1 MPFCSLTSPSLALS
15 LFKAALSGCGI
26 QCTTRYYSFAFAR
39 LIGKEFYARLADGF
53 PHTTDFL
60 GEWIFSQANH
70 GYGKDRDSEYL
81 THLYQRWHSRKGG
94 PDPSFQNDIELAKR
108 AKRLSASFLSD
119 CADDVLSGHPTIV
132 GITSTF
138 QQHQASIGL
147 AIEIKRRMPTTII
160 VLGGANCEGEMGLQT
175 AMSFDAVD
183 VVVSGEGDIAFPAIV
198 GSVLEG
204 RGIPRLDGVLC
215 LKSSAGGVAERPYT
229 TIVENLDE
237 LPTPDFSDYFK
248 YLERDGGMVSK
259 DEIRLP
265 IETSRGCWWGEKS
278 HCTFCGLNGHAMRF
292 RSKSPSKA
300 LKEFADISEAHS
312 GVRLSAVDN
321 ILDYRYFNS
330 VIPQLAKLRD
340 SGTNFDIFYEVK
352 ANIKFEK
359 LELMASAGIKNIQPG
374 IESLSTNVLQLMR
387 KGIKAIHNVQ
397 LLKHCRELEITPH
410 WNLIWG
416 FPGEDPAEYRRVAEL
431 IPSFFHL
438 FPPSGFS
445 QIRLDRFS
453 PNFTHAEMHGFTNVR
468 PFESYNSLY
477 DLPADEIARLAYFFQ
492 YDYKDGRSP
501 AEYTEGLLLATETWR
516 ARYPGAE
523 LLHVENDGAQLIID
537 SREPDV
543 RAYLLNAE
551 QAAVLEACRDAQPS
565 TVVHSFAKQLVADWQ
580 PVLAK
585 LIDVGLLLSLDSYY
599 LALPL
604 KLGRIQPKDLALRRI
619 VDRVQ
624 GDGLMSINL

>member
-1 MPFCSLTSPSLALS
+1 MPANNSVALVSMPFCSLTSPSLALS

-94 PDPSFQNDIELAKR
+94 PDQTSQNDIELAKR

-147 AIEIKRRMPTTII
+147 AIRIKRRMPTTII

-229 TIVENLDE
+229 TIVQIWMSFLRRIS
-237 LPTPDFSDYFK
+237 PTISSISSATVEWSQRMRSGYPLRQVADV
-248 YLERDGGMVSK
+248 GG
-259 DEIRLP
+259 
-265 IETSRGCWWGEKS
+265 GEKS
-278 HCTFCGLNGHAMRF
+278 HCTFCGLNGHAMQF

-410 WNLIWG
+410 WNLIW
-416 FPGEDPAEYRRVAEL
+416 
-431 IPSFFHL
+431 
-438 FPPSGFS
+438 
-445 QIRLDRFS
+445 
-453 PNFTHAEMHGFTNVR
+453 
-468 PFESYNSLY
+468 
-477 DLPADEIARLAYFFQ
+477 
-492 YDYKDGRSP
+492 
-501 AEYTEGLLLATETWR
+501 
-516 ARYPGAE
+516 RYPGR
-523 LLHVENDGAQLIID
+523 G
-537 SREPDV
+537 
-543 RAYLLNAE
+543 
-551 QAAVLEACRDAQPS
+551 PS
-565 TVVHSFAKQLVADWQ
+565 
-580 PVLAK
+580 
-585 LIDVGLLLSLDSYY
+585 
-599 LALPL
+599 
-604 KLGRIQPKDLALRRI
+604 
-619 VDRVQ
+619 
-624 GDGLMSINL
+624 